1 MKIHPFVFAAM
12 MLAGGWPAGR
22 AEEQSR
28 LDGDA
33 IGRKIVLPPFLVSDT
48 RIGGITWH
56 YLSAPGFEAIS
67 CLPAEATAVQF
78 FATTI
83 FRMEELQGT
92 LLPPALSFQERD
104 PMKMILLKPGMEKIM
119 AREMVDVMHTAVL
132 KDSARSMTSMGDLA
146 GATFQAI
153 PQMNLLGTDSL
164 TMLCVLEGDAE
175 DYRHI
180 VLTQAYVVSLLAG
193 RKPALPAWFVYG
205 TRDLYSDMEQGHQW
219 ESAAID
225 LPRMKWPYPAG
236 ALRPMQSFL
245 AGSFD
250 SSGDWAGDGFGIWC
264 MQAEFFLHWAYAD
277 GSHRQRDALWRFVD
291 LSSRQ
296 PVTEALFRQCF
307 GVGFAEMDAILSRD
321 VSGGASSSKLADTLD
336 AFMIPR
342 VRYRDATRPEI
353 ARIKGDFTLKE
364 VTYLQESYPDAL
376 IGAYLDQAG
385 SELLS
390 CYKQGSR
397 DPAFLAV
404 LAKYYEAAG
413 QPAEAEAVRREMRR

>member
-1 MKIHPFVFAAM
+1 VKIRPFVLAGI
-12 MLAGGWPAGR
+12 MLAGGLSTGR
-22 AEEQSR
+22 AEEPSR
-28 LDGDA
+28 LDGDE

-67 CLPAEATAVQF
+67 CLPAEATAAQF

-92 LLPPALSFQERD
+92 LIPPELSFQERD

-119 AREMVDVMHTAVL
+119 AREMVDVMHTAML

-153 PQMNLLGTDSL
+153 PQMNLLGPDSV

-180 VLTQAYVVSLLAG
+180 VLTQDYVVSLLAG
-193 RKPALPAWFVYG
+193 RKPALPAWFIYG
-205 TRDLYSDMEQGHQW
+205 TRDLYTEMEQEHPW
-219 ESAAID
+219 ERPEID
-225 LPRMKWPYPAG
+225 LPRMKWPYRAD
-236 ALRPMQSFL
+236 ALRPMRSFL

-250 SSGDWAGDGFGIWC
+250 PAGNWVGDGFGAWC
-264 MQAEFFLHWAYAD
+264 MEAEFFLHWAYAD
-277 GSHRQRDALWRFVD
+277 ESHHRRDALWRFVD
-291 LSSRQ
+291 RSSRQ

-307 GVGFAEMDAILSRD
+307 GVGFEEMDAILSRY
-321 VSGGASSSKLADTLD
+321 VSRGGSSSKLADTQD
-336 AFMIPR
+336 AFKIPR

-390 CYKQGSR
+390 CYAQGSR

-404 LAKYYEAAG
+404 LAKYYRAAG
-413 QPAEAEAVRREMRR
+413 KATEAEAVLRETGK